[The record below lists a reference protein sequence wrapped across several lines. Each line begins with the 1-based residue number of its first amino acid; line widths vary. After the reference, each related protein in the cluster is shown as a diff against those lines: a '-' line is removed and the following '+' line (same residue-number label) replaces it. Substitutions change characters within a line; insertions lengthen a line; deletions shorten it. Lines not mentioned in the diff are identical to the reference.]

1 MLIQQRVSDMELNV
15 TRQEQAE
22 LERLI
27 LEHDRIAQRFTRPR
41 QMIYLFVRRAGNQG
55 VGAYVL
61 LEALKTYSPNARP
74 ATVYRALD
82 YLLRLGLVVKIDS
95 QSKFFARSPHSSQ
108 RLCLFMVCSGC
119 GSVHEFIDPF
129 CEKKIEDSVL
139 GAGSV
144 IDKKAVEISVL
155 CEMCHPVAGQRTP

>member
-1 MLIQQRVSDMELNV
+1 MLIQQLVSDMELNV

-108 RLCLFMVCSGC
+108 RLCLFMVCSVC
-119 GSVHEFIDPF
+119 GSVHEFNDPW
-129 CEKKIEDSVL
+129 CEKKIETTVSA
-139 GAGSV
+139 AGRLLDRKS
-144 IDKKAVEISVL
+144 IEISVL
-155 CEMCHPVAGQRTP
+155 CENCQPASAGAS

>member
-1 MLIQQRVSDMELNV
+1 MLIQQLVSDMELNV

-41 QMIYLFVRRAGNQG
+41 QMIYLFVRRAGNRG

-95 QSKFFARSPHSSQ
+95 QSKFFVRSPHSSQ
-108 RLCLFMVCSGC
+108 RLCLFMVCSVC
-119 GSVHEFIDPF
+119 GSVHEFNDPW
-129 CEKKIEDSVL
+129 CEKKIETTVSA
-139 GAGSV
+139 AGSLL
-144 IDKKAVEISVL
+144 DRKAIEISVL
-155 CEMCHPVAGQRTP
+155 CENCQPASAGAS